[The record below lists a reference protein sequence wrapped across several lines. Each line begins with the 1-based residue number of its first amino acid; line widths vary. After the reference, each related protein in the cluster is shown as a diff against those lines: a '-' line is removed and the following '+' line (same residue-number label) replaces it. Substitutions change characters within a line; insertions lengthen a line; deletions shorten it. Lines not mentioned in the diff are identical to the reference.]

1 LCLSIIFFPLPRLP
15 LYYINVLKIIQLP
28 YPNRYISTIWIYPSR
43 VYIKAAVVWY
53 YPSYFYNIYNYF
65 IYSIL
70 SRKIMISLDIE
81 INKLFFISFFFF
93 FCFGYIWHLETVVLK
108 YFSRVRDTAH
118 IASTVTVNL
127 TIAQCLVGHCQAHG
141 CIFIFDV
148 IIWLITKTRKS
159 IQKSG

>member
-1 LCLSIIFFPLPRLP
+1 MFFSHCLGCLCITLMYSKSYNCRIQTGISVQYEYTR
-15 LYYINVLKIIQLP
+15 NVF
-28 YPNRYISTIWIYPSR
+28 
-43 VYIKAAVVWY
+43 KAAVVWY

-148 IIWLITKTRKS
+148 IWLITKTRKS